1 MTGTG
6 DEELGGH
13 AYFLAIEEIFLRLR
27 NSATLLPPAD
37 YHVALRWH
45 EAGIPL
51 DLIERVLEDVF
62 AKWKERGKERGARG
76 KLSSLRYCA
85 PAVEAAWAELRE
97 LTAPGERVEAPPFQ
111 IPARLRALAA
121 ALPESLPGRE
131 EIASRI
137 TLLAGDPPTVEE
149 KLSDLDNEMLKR
161 AGAALDEAG
170 SAEVEVAVEK
180 TLAGLRA
187 RLPVAELDRSR
198 ERLRYQILRQRLG
211 LPVLSLFSP
220 EAESTGSGG
229 A

>member
-1 MTGTG
+1 MEVQ
-6 DEELGGH
+6 DDLGGH
-13 AYFLAIEEIFLRLR
+13 AYFLAIEDIFLRLR

-37 YHVALRWH
+37 YHVAFRWY

-51 DLIERVLEDVF
+51 DLIERVLEDAF

-76 KLSSLRYCA
+76 RLSSLRYCA

-97 LTAPGERVEAPPFQ
+97 LTAPGERAKAPPFH
-111 IPARLRALAA
+111 IPGRLHALAA
-121 ALPESLPGRE
+121 ALPQSLPGWE

-137 TLLAGDPPTVEE
+137 TMLAGDPPTVEE
-149 KLSDLDNEMLKR
+149 GLSDLDTEMLAR

-170 SAEVEVAVEK
+170 WAEVEAAVEK

-187 RLPVAELDRSR
+187 RLPAEELERSR
-198 ERLRYQILRQRLG
+198 ERLRFQIVRQRLG

-220 EAESTGSGG
+220 EAEGSSSG
-229 A
+229 